1 MRRNMKRAVWCVVLT
16 FAIALT
22 ALTVMPGKW
31 AQAKSGGITYN
42 NKVFTKKLYKKTQVI
57 GFGADGSLLIS
68 DKKYVKK
75 VYKLLAKMELEEQT
89 ERDGEQMAGFV
100 TLVLRR
106 KDGTEKTFTFQGDVM
121 STGSKSYTIVK
132 NNPLKKLH
140 EIYSPGGKVPIFVEC
155 H

>member
-1 MRRNMKRAVWCVVLT
+1 MLFR
-16 FAIALT
+16 
-22 ALTVMPGKW
+22 
-31 AQAKSGGITYN
+31 S
-42 NKVFTKKLYKKTQVI
+42 YKKTQVI

-89 ERDGEQMAGFV
+89 ERDGEQKAGFV
-100 TLVLRR
+100 TLVIRR